1 MHLRT
6 TFRAQA
12 RLGDYLAAR
21 NSNAAMTFRQHLR
34 AFGGEIE
41 E

>member
-1 MHLRT
+1 MHMGT
-6 TFRAQA
+6 TFRSQA
-12 RLGDYLAAR
+12 RLTEYLAAR
-21 NSNAAMTFRQHLR
+21 KADANYSFRQHLR